1 MRDEAGGRS
10 TAAVRRP
17 PPRHPA
23 WVRAAHWVNA
33 AAFLAL
39 AVSGTAILLAL
50 PRLFWGE
57 TGALDA
63 PAFLVL
69 PLPVNTEQ
77 TGWGRNV
84 HFLAAWIFVITGG
97 LYLAACLLGG
107 RLYRRLLPD
116 ADQVRPGHLGRE
128 IRDHLRL
135 AGTQGQGT
143 GRGPESGERYN
154 ALQKLAYLG
163 VVLVLAP
170 LMLLTGLTMSP
181 GVTAAWPE
189 LFTLFGGRQSARTI
203 HFLSATALVGFLLI
217 HVWQVLANGPR
228 ALMRGM
234 ILGRTGTA
242 EGAP

>member
-1 MRDEAGGRS
+1 MREAAGGRS
-10 TAAVRRP
+10 TAAVRRH

-23 WVRAAHWVNA
+23 WVRTAHWVNA

-69 PLPVNTEQ
+69 PLPVDTEQ
-77 TGWGRNV
+77 TGWGRNM
-84 HFLAAWIFVITGG
+84 HFLAAWIFVVTGL
-97 LYLAACLLGG
+97 LYLAACALGG

-116 ADQVRPGHLGRE
+116 ADQIRPGHLARE

-135 AGTQGQGT
+135 AAPGGAGQG
-143 GRGPESGERYN
+143 PDSGERYN
-154 ALQKLAYLG
+154 GLQKLAYLG

-189 LFTLFGGRQSARTI
+189 LFTLFGGRQSARTL
-203 HFLSATALVGFLLI
+203 HFFSATALVGFLLV

-234 ILGRTGTA
+234 ILGRTGPA

>member
-17 PPRHPA
+17 PPRHPL

-69 PLPVNTEQ
+69 PLPVDTEQ
-77 TGWGRNV
+77 TGWGRNM
-84 HFLAAWIFVITGG
+84 HFLAAWIFVVTGL
-97 LYLAACLLGG
+97 LYLAACAVGG

-116 ADQVRPGHLGRE
+116 ADQVRPGHLARE

-135 AGTQGQGT
+135 VAPQDADPAG
-143 GRGPESGERYN
+143 GERYN
-154 ALQKLAYLG
+154 GLQKLAYLG

-170 LMLLTGLTMSP
+170 MMLLTGLTMSP

-203 HFLSATALVGFLLI
+203 HFLSAFALVGFLVI
-217 HVWQVLANGPR
+217 HVWQVLANGPH

-234 ILGRTGTA
+234 ILGRTGT
-242 EGAP
+242 ERAP